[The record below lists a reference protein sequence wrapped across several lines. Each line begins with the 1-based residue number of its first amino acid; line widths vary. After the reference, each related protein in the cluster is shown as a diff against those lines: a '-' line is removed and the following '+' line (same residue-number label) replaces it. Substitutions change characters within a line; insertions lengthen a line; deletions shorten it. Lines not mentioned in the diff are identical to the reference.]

1 MKLTLTPDERV
12 EYEALI
18 RQAVGADSGDKI
30 VRDVA
35 HEILDLLHDAEQ
47 AGRTWAARV
56 VSDLTEIGARN
67 LARKEIKRATIDYT
81 AKSGTTLAM
90 SSRAGVRRDD
100 EYQQVLFGDM
110 TRTDIDYHVALLDKQ
125 LTALG
130 ARKGALK
137 RLAAVMDE
145 HPECATVAEA
155 LAADGRSMTDVLG
168 IAA

>member
-56 VSDLTEIGARN
+56 VSDLTEIGARGLN
-67 LARKEIKRATIDYT
+67 RARPDERHLLAP
-81 AKSGTTLAM
+81 
-90 SSRAGVRRDD
+90 V
-100 EYQQVLFGDM
+100 
-110 TRTDIDYHVALLDKQ
+110 
-125 LTALG
+125 
-130 ARKGALK
+130 
-137 RLAAVMDE
+137 
-145 HPECATVAEA
+145 EA
-155 LAADGRSMTDVLG
+155 LVAGGESLGQRLRQAAEGGLSGRDLLLS
-168 IAA
+168 ARY